1 MTTPLSDRPRSQW
14 FERTVPRLA
23 TLGRDRYHWL
33 AHNPEH
39 QPPHELTQHIPEI
52 NEIELDN
59 SQSQATAREGLHVAA
74 WNLERGRHWREA
86 AQLLQ
91 AHPGL
96 QSLDIL
102 CLSEMDDGMARSH
115 NEHST
120 RELALALGMNYAYGV
135 EFLELSL
142 GTPEEQAQTQGDND
156 RGYHGNAILSRLP
169 LQSPRL
175 LRLPGGERWYDAAE
189 KRLGGRI
196 ALFADIQLGAQVVT
210 VVSTH
215 LESGPENQQRRTQ
228 EGQLI
233 LQAIA
238 THYGDRPI
246 ILGGDLNAAPTT
258 PVIQALRAA
267 GFAVEESNDLTVST
281 YQLQVNGR
289 IQPGKFHI
297 DYVLTRGLAVAQAP
311 PPAVIMAA
319 YPCEPTGKML
329 SDHAIATTH
338 LRLCSSVSR

>member
-1 MTTPLSDRPRSQW
+1 
-14 FERTVPRLA
+14 
-23 TLGRDRYHWL
+23 
-33 AHNPEH
+33 
-39 QPPHELTQHIPEI
+39 
-52 NEIELDN
+52 
-59 SQSQATAREGLHVAA
+59 
-74 WNLERGRHWREA
+74 
-86 AQLLQ
+86 
-91 AHPGL
+91 
-96 QSLDIL
+96 
-102 CLSEMDDGMARSH
+102 
-115 NEHST
+115 
-120 RELALALGMNYAYGV
+120 MNYAYGV

-267 GFAVEESNDLTVST
+267 GFAVEESNDLAVST